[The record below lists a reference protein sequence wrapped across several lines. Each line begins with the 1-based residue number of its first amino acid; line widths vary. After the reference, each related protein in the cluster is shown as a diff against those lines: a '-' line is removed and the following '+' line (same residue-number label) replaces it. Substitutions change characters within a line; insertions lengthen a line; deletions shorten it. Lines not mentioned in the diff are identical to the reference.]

1 MKNKIVKAIS
11 SILISSLMYIP
22 MTANAYTAP
31 IDLAVNGSII
41 KTDQDPYIEN
51 GTTFVPVRFLSEA
64 VGAYVSWDG
73 ENVLI
78 DTTDTSIKLTIG
90 SKNVYVNGKKQLLS
104 SAAHIKNDRTYI
116 PVRNICEMLGAEVS
130 WLDGYHIVY
139 ITADNCS
146 VDKKY
151 VDTSYTL
158 DEIFW
163 LGRIIEAE
171 SGGESKTGKIAV
183 GNVILNRVKSE
194 EYPDTIYGVIFDKK
208 FGTQFQP
215 VSNGTIYNTPSSE
228 SLQSAKLA
236 LSGVNTVGESLYFL
250 NPSIATSFW
259 ITSNRAYYTTIG
271 NHDFYL

>member
-11 SILISSLMYIP
+11 SVLLSALMYMP
-22 MTANAYTAP
+22 VAVNAYTTP
-31 IDLAVNGSII
+31 IDLAVNGNII
-41 KTDQDPYIEN
+41 KTEQEPYIEN

-64 VGAYVSWDG
+64 IGADVSWDG
-73 ENVLI
+73 KNVYI
-78 DTTDTSIKLTIG
+78 DMEDTSIKITIG
-90 SKNVYVNGKKQLLS
+90 SKTAYLNGEKQILS

-116 PVRNICEMLGAEVS
+116 PVRNICEMLSAEVS
-130 WLDGYHIVY
+130 WLEGYHTVY
-139 ITADNCS
+139 ITMDNCEVEQS
-146 VDKKY
+146 CI
-151 VDTSYTL
+151 DTAYTL

-171 SGGESKTGKIAV
+171 SGGELKAGKIAV

-194 EYPDTIYGVIFDKK
+194 DYPNTIYGVIFDKK
-208 FGTQFQP
+208 FGVQFQP

-236 LSGVNTVGESLYFL
+236 LSGTNTVGDSLYFL
-250 NPSIATSFW
+250 NPTIATSFW
-259 ITSNRAYYTTIG
+259 ITSNREYHTTIG

>member
-1 MKNKIVKAIS
+1 MENKIVKAIS

-90 SKNVYVNGKKQLLS
+90 SKHAYVNGKKQLLS

-130 WLDGYHIVY
+130 WLDGYHTVY

-215 VSNGTIYNTPSSE
+215 VSNGAIYNTPSSE